1 MVYYLISEFS
11 ITGMSCAA
19 CSSAVERAAGRVD
32 GVEAAHVNLAAER
45 LRVRSEVDVSDA
57 VINAVKKAGFGALPS
72 QGFKKQS
79 MLDEERRA
87 KELRGKKN
95 RLIVAIAFAIPL
107 FYISMGTMVG
117 LPSPVAPD
125 NPMLFAAVQLLL
137 LIPIVVAGWGFYVRG
152 IGALFRLH
160 PNMDSL
166 ISVGTIA
173 SLAYSIYSMWRIS
186 VGNAHA
192 AHELYFE
199 SIGVIIT
206 LVMLGKY
213 LEARAKGK
221 TGEALKSLIELAP
234 DNAVIQDK
242 NGVEREVKVEEL
254 MPGDLVI
261 VRPGSSI
268 PADGTIVRGATS
280 IDESMLTGES
290 LPVDKS
296 VGDHVTGGS
305 VNLGGAIVFRTV
317 NVGEDTTL
325 SAMIR
330 LVEEAQGTKLPI
342 ARLAD
347 RISGIFVP
355 VVGAIAVI
363 AALIWLVAGE
373 TVEHVLR
380 IFVSVLVI
388 ACPCA
393 LGLATPTAIMVGT
406 GRGAKLGILIKDG
419 EALET
424 ACRLNVLAIDKTGTL
439 TEGRPSVTDVISFE
453 MSSSEMLTLFATGE
467 KMSEHPLGKAIV
479 EYAEK
484 AGLMPDN
491 PDEFEALIGRGARA
505 RAEGKLLLMG
515 NADLMKESGV
525 ELGSEVRAH
534 MERLAQQGK
543 TPMLLAAD
551 GDLCGIVAVADKI
564 KDEAPD
570 AVERLK
576 GQRIDVVL
584 ITGDNANT
592 AEAIGR
598 QAGIEDLRSNVRPEE
613 KAGIISQLQSEGK
626 LVGMAGDGINDA
638 VALAQADVGFSLNTG
653 TDVAIAGAS
662 IILMRSDLRGISDA
676 VSLSRRTMRTIKQNL
691 FWAFAYNCIG
701 IPIAAGVLY
710 AFGGPLLNPMMA
722 ALAMSF
728 SSVTVLLN
736 ALRLKSVKI

>member
-1 MVYYLISEFS
+1 M
-11 ITGMSCAA
+11 
-19 CSSAVERAAGRVD
+19 
-32 GVEAAHVNLAAER
+32 
-45 LRVRSEVDVSDA
+45 
-57 VINAVKKAGFGALPS
+57 
-72 QGFKKQS
+72 
-79 MLDEERRA
+79 
-87 KELRGKKN
+87 
-95 RLIVAIAFAIPL
+95 
-107 FYISMGTMVG
+107 
-117 LPSPVAPD
+117 
-125 NPMLFAAVQLLL
+125 
-137 LIPIVVAGWGFYVRG
+137 
-152 IGALFRLH
+152 
-160 PNMDSL
+160 
-166 ISVGTIA
+166 
-173 SLAYSIYSMWRIS
+173 
-186 VGNAHA
+186 GNAHA

-467 KMSEHPLGKAIV
+467 K
-479 EYAEK
+479 
-484 AGLMPDN
+484 
-491 PDEFEALIGRGARA
+491 
-505 RAEGKLLLMG
+505 
-515 NADLMKESGV
+515 
-525 ELGSEVRAH
+525 
-534 MERLAQQGK
+534 
-543 TPMLLAAD
+543 
-551 GDLCGIVAVADKI
+551 
-564 KDEAPD
+564 
-570 AVERLK
+570 
-576 GQRIDVVL
+576 
-584 ITGDNANT
+584 
-592 AEAIGR
+592 
-598 QAGIEDLRSNVRPEE
+598 NV
-613 KAGIISQLQSEGK
+613 
-626 LVGMAGDGINDA
+626 
-638 VALAQADVGFSLNTG
+638 
-653 TDVAIAGAS
+653 GAS
-662 IILMRSDLRGISDA
+662 AWQGNSRVCRKSRSD
-676 VSLSRRTMRTIKQNL
+676 
-691 FWAFAYNCIG
+691 
-701 IPIAAGVLY
+701 AG
-710 AFGGPLLNPMMA
+710 
-722 ALAMSF
+722 
-728 SSVTVLLN
+728 
-736 ALRLKSVKI
+736 